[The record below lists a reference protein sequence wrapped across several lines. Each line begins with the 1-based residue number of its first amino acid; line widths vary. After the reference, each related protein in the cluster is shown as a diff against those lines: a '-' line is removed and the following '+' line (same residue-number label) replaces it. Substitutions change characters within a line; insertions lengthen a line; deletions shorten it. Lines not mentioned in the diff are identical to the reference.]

1 MNQDDLNASI
11 VNLVHW
17 QDSRREHIRHDQ
29 PDPGRPEMD
38 LSGQD
43 LHRLNFEPGD
53 GRVCRYFD
61 GTNFRGADLQG
72 ARLRNLSL
80 YQADLR
86 DANLHG
92 VHLRRADL
100 GSTDLRG
107 ADLRGADLRRAELD
121 GTDLRTADLR
131 GANLKGADLRGANL
145 HGTQLDPNTLQSAI
159 LDGESTMWERVKD
172 RTISRLARHDAAVLA
187 LHERGELT
195 VMEKVG
201 KAWERGVAEPSSRL
215 MDWIEEKRSGPG
227 LPDLPTP
234 RPFAS
239 EQPPRR
245 DDRRTASVQ
254 APTPAPQRAAVQE
267 APTPQNGPPPPGWSH
282 EEIAQ
287 NKALAQEISEIKN
300 PERRADAERLLA
312 GIKAETEALQPRRQR
327 EQGLELEP

>member
-1 MNQDDLNASI
+1 MNQNHLNASI
-11 VNLVHW
+11 HNLVHW
-17 QDSRREHIRHDQ
+17 QDSREERIRHDH

-61 GTNFRGADLQG
+61 GTNFQGANLEG

-86 DANLHG
+86 DANLQG

-107 ADLRGADLRRAELD
+107 ADLRGADLRAAELD
-121 GTDLRTADLR
+121 GADLRTAALR
-131 GANLKGADLRGANL
+131 GANLKGAELRGANL

-172 RTISRLARHDAAVLA
+172 RAISRLARHDAAVLA

-201 KAWERGVAEPSSRL
+201 QAWERGVTEPSSRL
-215 MDWIEEKRSGPG
+215 MDWIKEKRYGPG
-227 LPDLPTP
+227 LPDLPTA

-245 DDRRTASVQ
+245 DDRRTATVQ
-254 APTPAPQRAAVQE
+254 AE
-267 APTPQNGPPPPGWSH
+267 ARPENGPPPPGRSV

-287 NKALAQEISEIKN
+287 NKALAQQLAEIKDPEQRAEAQRLLSEIKQ
-300 PERRADAERLLA
+300 
-312 GIKAETEALQPRRQR
+312 EATARQPRRQR
-327 EQGLELEP
+327 EQALELEP